1 MSMPGLIARQAAL
14 AAFIHRRCRPQARL
28 ELTRWEQRA
37 RAIADQQLREQA
49 LASIRLKGFHCEGGA
64 AYAAGAPA
72 WTESLVP
79 AIVAFQT
86 LVDYLDNLS
95 DRMGCA
101 SAITLRQYHK
111 AVSDALTP
119 GARVQVYTGGL
130 DGEYL
135 TALVRE
141 TQVHLAALPGYP
153 AVAEACVSLGARY
166 AELQVHKHLPDP
178 LAREPAL
185 IDWIATFAAGHP
197 GWRWWELAAAC
208 GSTLGIFALF
218 LAATE
223 PGAPAAARLL
233 DVYFP
238 WVGGLHILL
247 DYYCDQAEDDSG
259 GDFSLVRPYGSDRAA
274 VSGLRTIIA
283 ESLRR
288 VRTLPDPALHILIVQ
303 GLPGLYMSDP
313 KIASQ
318 GLVGSARQILRAAG
332 IASVGAYWYCRA
344 CQPIR

>member
-1 MSMPGLIARQAAL
+1 MSMPGRIAHQAAL

-28 ELTRWEQRA
+28 ELTRWEQQA
-37 RAIADQQLREQA
+37 RAIPDQQRREQA
-49 LASIRLKGFHCEGGA
+49 LASIRTKGFHCEGGSV
-64 AYAAGAPA
+64 YAAGAPA
-72 WTESLVP
+72 WTESLVS
-79 AIVAFQT
+79 AIVALQT

-95 DRMGCA
+95 DRMGCV
-101 SAITLRQYHK
+101 SAATLRQLHR
-111 AVSDALTP
+111 AVLDALTP
-119 GARVQVYTGGL
+119 GARLQVYTDGL

-141 TQVHLAALPGYP
+141 TQVHLAGLPGYP

-185 IDWIATFAAGHP
+185 VDWLGTFAASHP

-208 GSTLGIFALF
+208 GSTLGLFALF
-218 LAATE
+218 LAATR
-223 PGAPAAARLL
+223 PGAPEAARLI

-247 DYYCDQAEDDSG
+247 DYYIDQAEDDAG
-259 GDFSLVRPYGSDRAA
+259 GDLNLVRPYGSAQAA
-274 VSGLRTIIA
+274 VSGLRTILA

-303 GLPGLYMSDP
+303 GLPGLYLSDP
-313 KIASQ
+313 KVSRQ
-318 GLVGSARQILRAAG
+318 GLVGSALQILREAG
-332 IASVGAYWYCRA
+332 PASLGAYWYCRA